1 MGRNHLSTFQVMR
14 RLLTT
19 KRNTDCTCYT
29 IYGRRNRYARAALT
43 AMEMLG
49 GIRYAVR
56 QQVPKSGN
64 DRAFPFY
71 YTGAGQ
77 MNSSFSV
84 GRVTFCFAPVFLCPA
99 ITCGFWEKSK
109 KICKNKRKVYFSTF
123 MMYLANQTMPRLLMR
138 TYIQMLSSVKCRLT
152 SSALFF

>member
-1 MGRNHLSTFQVMR
+1 MR
-14 RLLTT
+14 RLQTT
-19 KRNTDCTCYT
+19 RRHTDCTDRK
-29 IYGRRNRYARAALT
+29 IFGRRNRYARAAHCHT
-43 AMEMLG
+43 EMST
-49 GIRYAVR
+49 GIYNPTR
-56 QQVPKSGN
+56 K
-64 DRAFPFY
+64 